1 MILDSFNLIVLAIII
16 LILLYLFFG
25 GNNKSEH
32 MAGTESVNEAIQNIA
47 SLYNTGNFVVSEAT
61 ITGSA
66 NVGSLNLLPTG
77 VVVMWNGTTAP
88 KGWALCDGT
97 QGTPDLRGRF
107 ILGYTPVSITD
118 AAGNV
123 MNTRVLHS
131 TGGSEKLVADVGFAY
146 NGSTIGNAIYMG
158 RSTMYINGNDGNSN
172 AAYMGSLGTYT
183 QDSSSNFGKP
193 SPQATLATNVY
204 GSNYAESMPPYF
216 VLAYIMKL

>member
-131 TGGSEKLVADVGFAY
+131 TGGS
-146 NGSTIGNAIYMG
+146 
-158 RSTMYINGNDGNSN
+158 
-172 AAYMGSLGTYT
+172 
-183 QDSSSNFGKP
+183 
-193 SPQATLATNVY
+193 
-204 GSNYAESMPPYF
+204 
-216 VLAYIMKL
+216 